1 MANFDCYVRIY
12 LPLDANGR
20 PKTSD
25 YGHYDLMIKSM
36 GNTPLNF
43 DSHTSVVDPVFSYGG
58 SNNGQGYVKIF
69 NPNKTVNIFT
79 FDMLACTFHFTA
91 SSAKV
96 DAFVKQMQK
105 VLTYS
110 SKDSNASTYKVNS
123 NWDYKTFTN
132 PRLPAHR
139 RVLRQRRTRRWAD
152 YFDFAVPDFP
162 DEASFTTY
170 VQEAKRRSVVNLPS
184 TAQYGDNLLTLATCS
199 EEGVGGRLV
208 VVCMPA
214 E

>member
-69 NPNKTVNIFT
+69 NPNKTRSIFKW
-79 FDMLACTFHFTA
+79 DMLACTYHFTA
-91 SSAKV
+91 PSSKV

-110 SKDSNASTYKVNS
+110 SKDVTCSTYKVNS
-123 NWDYKTFTN
+123 YWDYKTFTTVRN
-132 PRLPAHR
+132 NSFGAVAAWYS
-139 RVLRQRRTRRWAD
+139 VLRDNGLLNIHNST
-152 YFDFAVPDFP
+152 
-162 DEASFTTY
+162 
-170 VQEAKRRSVVNLPS
+170 EAKNNYMSYAAWAMFQKSYAAWQFRGIYN
-184 TAQYGDNLLTLATCS
+184 
-199 EEGVGGRLV
+199 
-208 VVCMPA
+208 
-214 E
+214 

>member
-96 DAFVKQMQK
+96 GAFVKQMQK

-123 NWDYKTFTN
+123 NWDYKTFTTARN
-132 PRLPAHR
+132 NS
-139 RVLRQRRTRRWAD
+139 
-152 YFDFAVPDFP
+152 FGAV
-162 DEASFTTY
+162 AAWCS
-170 VQEAKRRSVVNLPS
+170 AL
-184 TAQYGDNLLTLATCS
+184 GDNGLLNIHNSAAAKNNYMTCAT
-199 EEGVGGRLV
+199 
-208 VVCMPA
+208 
-214 E
+214 

>member
-91 SSAKV
+91 SSDKV
-96 DAFVKQMQK
+96 GAFVTQMQK

-123 NWDYKTFTN
+123 NWDYKTYTTARNNSFGAVAAWCAALGDSGLLNIHNSSAAKSNYMTCATWAMYKQYYAAW
-132 PRLPAHR
+132 AHC
-139 RVLRQRRTRRWAD
+139 
-152 YFDFAVPDFP
+152 
-162 DEASFTTY
+162 
-170 VQEAKRRSVVNLPS
+170 
-184 TAQYGDNLLTLATCS
+184 LLI
-199 EEGVGGRLV
+199 R
-208 VVCMPA
+208 
-214 E
+214 